1 MKIQWLNEAH
11 NEFREFVT
19 YYMTQVGNPH
29 AEKFPKKIV
38 RAVAQLA
45 DFPETGVLKYDT
57 LMGKYGFRALFIA
70 HYVCVYKIENDTGQT
85 GTCRRNEK
93 FCSRPFSITLSPVSG
108 KITLSKAPIA
118 SLRRT
123 IPLSLSPV
131 RFAPGGDGI
140 YIIYVFYFGTRKMA
154 IKCLAVILS

>member
-1 MKIQWLNEAH
+1 MKIQRLNEAH

-19 YYMTQVGNPH
+19 YYVTQVGNPH
-29 AEKFPKKIV
+29 AEKLPKKIL

-45 DFPETGVLKYDT
+45 GFSEMGVLKYDT

-70 HYVCVYKIENDTGQT
+70 QHVCVYKIENDTGQT
-85 GTCRRNEK
+85 GAYRRNEK
-93 FCSRPFSITLSPVSG
+93 FCSRLFSITLSPVLG
-108 KITLSKAPIA
+108 TITLSKAPIA

-123 IPLSLSPV
+123 IPPV
-131 RFAPGGDGI
+131 RSRGDGI

-154 IKCLAVILS
+154 IKWLTVIFS

>member
-29 AEKFPKKIV
+29 AEKFPKKIL

-123 IPLSLSPV
+123 IPPLSPV
-131 RFAPGGDGI
+131 RFAPGGWYI
-140 YIIYVFYFGTRKMA
+140 YYICVLFWHKENGN
-154 IKCLAVILS
+154 

>member
-29 AEKFPKKIV
+29 AEKFPKKIL

-45 DFPETGVLKYDT
+45 GFSEMGVLKYDT

-70 HYVCVYKIENDTGQT
+70 QYVCVYKIENDTGQT
-85 GTCRRNEK
+85 GACRKNEK

-108 KITLSKAPIA
+108 TITLLKAPIA

-123 IPLSLSPV
+123 IPPV
-131 RFAPGGDGI
+131 RFAPEGMV
-140 YIIYVFYFGTRKMA
+140 YILYMCFI
-154 IKCLAVILS
+154 LAQGKWQLNVWQLSFLEMV